1 MTWLSHSWRNVLE
14 LLLVHLSIAVPAII
28 IATLIAIPIGR
39 FAYRFPRVGGPV
51 LSASTLLY
59 AIPALPMLIIIPVI
73 FSTSLR
79 SATTIIIALIAY
91 GVALLVRSAADGF
104 AAVDRSVRESA
115 MAIGYSKRQML
126 WKVDLPLATPVI
138 ISGIRVA
145 TVSTVG
151 LTTIGALVGIS
162 NLGSLFT
169 DGFQRGIPAEVIT
182 GIVLTVAVALLL
194 DGIVQLIGRLLTPW
208 IHAAAPK
215 GVGA

>member
-1 MTWLSHSWRNVLE
+1 MTWLSYSWRNVLE

-138 ISGIRVA
+138 ISGIRVV

-208 IHAAAPK
+208 AHAAAPK

>member
-138 ISGIRVA
+138 ISGIRVV

-208 IHAAAPK
+208 AHAAAPK